1 MMATGMRIT
10 VKNMIQPTMI
20 GGPHGEVEVEGAG
33 GGLADEGAPV
43 LVEAQMT
50 SGPTK
55 LSQPA
60 EMTAAMMAARWPRIA
75 QVRSSLV
82 AVRAWPDGLG
92 IGCVMT
98 PSSRRPGA
106 VRCWGRP

>member
-1 MMATGMRIT
+1 
-10 VKNMIQPTMI
+10 
-20 GGPHGEVEVEGAG
+20 
-33 GGLADEGAPV
+33 
-43 LVEAQMT
+43 MT

-82 AVRAWPDGLG
+82 VTGRPWPCGVG
-92 IGCVMT
+92 IGCVMA
-98 PSSRRPGA
+98 SIVRPHAASAAG
-106 VRCWGRP
+106 VGPDPTLIRP

>member
-1 MMATGMRIT
+1 
-10 VKNMIQPTMI
+10 
-20 GGPHGEVEVEGAG
+20 
-33 GGLADEGAPV
+33 
-43 LVEAQMT
+43 MT

-82 AVRAWPDGLG
+82 VTGRRLALTGWGSVVSCPHRLVRGPPALLG
-92 IGCVMT
+92 SALIRT
-98 PSSRRPGA
+98 LIRP
-106 VRCWGRP
+106 